1 MKNQKI
7 AKLIALATAAT
18 MMLAPAT
25 AFAADVTDTAGASGS
40 IAGEGQLEGY
50 VNKDA
55 FRVVLPT
62 VTDVNFTLDPQGLL
76 NKSDSTKYALGAGA
90 VYFTNA
96 ATVSGNS
103 ATYSAKSDEIKFL
116 NKSSYDVDVELSV
129 TLDTGDIALVAKDA
143 VATVSSPSL
152 NLQLI
157 PVDTDGTEGTAVD
170 ITDTAYT
177 VPTPATVAK
186 VAEVDGSTVTK
197 GYTISSSNA
206 PVEGAVKSP
215 NGYYYT
221 YSLTDDFTDADAKG
235 VGYKLTGSCD
245 TKTDWSKIDKT
256 SVNATIAWTI
266 AKSGAPSIS
275 GTAYNRQNTANTYTL
290 KNFTGKTIKSIDVSV
305 DGKTSAGTL
314 PATGVYSVDDADAP
328 TTLTINGTKVT
339 LIGTGGVGRV
349 RYFIV
354 TLNDDSKVTFAVKVT
369 DTAVTP

>member
-25 AFAADVTDTAGASGS
+25 AFAADVTDKAGASGS
-40 IAGEGQLEGY
+40 IEGEGQLEGY

-62 VTDVNFTLDPQGLL
+62 VTDVDFTLDPQGLL

-96 ATVSGNS
+96 ATVSGNN

-157 PVDTDGTEGTAVD
+157 PVGTDGIEGTAVD

-186 VAEVDGSTVTK
+186 VAEVDGSTVTT
-197 GYTISSSNA
+197 GYTISSSNV

-256 SVNATIAWTI
+256 SVKAAIAWTI
-266 AKSGAPSIS
+266 SKSGEPSIS
-275 GTAYNRQNTANTYTL
+275 GTAYSRAKTNNTYTV
-290 KNFTGKTIKSIDVSV
+290 KNATQNITSISISA
-305 DGKTSAGTL
+305 DGKTPALAVPAAAYTL
-314 PATGVYSVDDADAP
+314 SDDKA
-328 TTLTINGTKVT
+328 TLTIDGTKA
-339 LIGTGGVGRV
+339 GVGGGAVGQV

-354 TLNDDSKVTFAVKVT
+354 TFADNTTISFSVKV
-369 DTAVTP
+369 AN